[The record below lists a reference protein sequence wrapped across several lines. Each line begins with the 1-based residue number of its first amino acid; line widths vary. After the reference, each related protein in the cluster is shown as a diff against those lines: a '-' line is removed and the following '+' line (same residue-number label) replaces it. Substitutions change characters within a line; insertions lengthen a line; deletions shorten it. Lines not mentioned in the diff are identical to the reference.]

1 MGERLLCLAYWL
13 TNPSLARNN
22 EVSRSLGEI
31 SMAGWVRLCC
41 ILCLS
46 VSTLSCSEAPSERA
60 ARHETRGDGY
70 VQQEKFR
77 EAVIEYK
84 NAARATP
91 DSPAIQWKL
100 AQSAL
105 KVGDPPTAY
114 RALRRV
120 LELDPSH
127 FEAKWSLGDLYL
139 AAGKTDEVGKLAEE
153 LFASKP
159 NHPAS
164 YLLRAGVDLGADRVT
179 DAIGSLKR
187 AAEHDPT
194 MLRPVLALANIHF
207 AQQELKQAAE
217 WYDRALKVAHNSAD
231 VRVARG
237 HFLFATG
244 AIEEGRKEFRTAVEL
259 SPNQELIKLLLADRY
274 VALGRRDE
282 AEQELAG
289 LIADMNSHKAR
300 KALAELKLAA
310 GQVSETKLLV
320 NAILE
325 AEEHDPVGI
334 YFKGRIALAEN
345 DVLQAVGLFEESIG
359 RDATLAG
366 PHLYLGLARL
376 AQGRVDSAQ
385 KELGEAIRLQ
395 PDNEAA
401 HLTLA
406 KLYLAQQKPAEGEK
420 EAWQALRVNPS
431 NLDAAVVY
439 GDTLV
444 LGKNWTKAEEVYGAI
459 VRQLP
464 DRPIGYVKMAVLRKV
479 QGQAAEAAPLF
490 AQALSRAPDDLV
502 ILQDYLSALVESNQA
517 SQADRILQEHLAKAP
532 RDPNVWRL
540 AGRQYVAQRKLDQAE
555 KAFRKAADL
564 TPDVALVH
572 YELGQ
577 LYLFE
582 RKLPAAESAFQ
593 AALKKEE
600 ANSEVHTV
608 LGMVLASQGRV
619 EAANGHYRR
628 AIQLD
633 PRNAVAANNLAA
645 GLSESQDLDDALGLA
660 LAALDLAP
668 ANPAIKDTLG
678 WIYYKK
684 NRFDD
689 AYRLLTEASAA
700 LPQQPAVRYHHAMV
714 LSKIGR
720 QQEALSELKTAL
732 ALPGGF
738 PGADRAAQMV
748 AANKIEEPN
757 QIEESNQ
764 LEELQKSEE

>member
-1 MGERLLCLAYWL
+1 MTKWF
-13 TNPSLARNN
+13 SH
-22 EVSRSLGEI
+22 
-31 SMAGWVRLCC
+31 
-41 ILCLS
+41 LCLS
-46 VSTLSCSEAPSERA
+46 VSLAFLVSCSGSSGERA
-60 ARHETRGDGY
+60 AKHESRGDAY
-70 VQQEKFR
+70 LQQEKFR

-100 AQSAL
+100 AQAAS

-139 AAGKTDEVGKLAEE
+139 TAGKTEEAGKLAEE
-153 LFASKP
+153 LFAAKP
-159 NHPAS
+159 DHPAS
-164 YLLRAGVDLGADRVT
+164 YLLRAGVDLGADRVP
-179 DAIGSLKR
+179 DAIRS
-187 AAEHDPT
+187 
-194 MLRPVLALANIHF
+194 
-207 AQQELKQAAE
+207 LKQAAELDPMMLRPILSLASIYFAHQDLTSARE
-217 WYDRALKVAHNSAD
+217 WYDRALKVAPNSAD

-244 AIEEGRKEFRTAVEL
+244 ITEEGRKEFRTAVEL
-259 SPNQELIKLLLADRY
+259 SPNQELIKLLIADSY

-289 LIADMNSHKAR
+289 LIADTNSHKAR
-300 KALAELKLAA
+300 KALAELKLAT
-310 GQVSETKLLV
+310 GQVGEAKLLV
-320 NAILE
+320 NAMLE
-325 AEEHDPVGI
+325 ADEHDPVGI
-334 YFKGRIALAEN
+334 YLKGRIALAEN
-345 DVLQAVGLFEESIG
+345 DVLQAIGLFEESIG
-359 RDATLAG
+359 RDATLSG
-366 PHLYLGLARL
+366 SHLYLGLARL

-406 KLYLAQQKPAEGEK
+406 KLYLAQQKPSEAEH
-420 EAWQALRVNPS
+420 EAWQALRSNPS
-431 NLDAAVVY
+431 NPEAALLAGDALAQA
-439 GDTLV
+439 
-444 LGKNWTKAEEVYGAI
+444 KNWTKAEGVYGEI

-464 DRPIGYVKMAVLRKV
+464 EQPAGYVKLAVLRKL
-479 QGQAAEAAPLF
+479 QGRPVEAAALF
-490 AQALSRAPDDLV
+490 AQALSHASDDLA
-502 ILQDYLSALVESNQA
+502 ILQDYLTALVESNQA
-517 SQADRILQEHLAKAP
+517 SQADRLLQEHLTKAP

-564 TPDVALVH
+564 APDVALVH

-593 AALKKEE
+593 AALKKDES
-600 ANSEVHTV
+600 NSEVHTA

-619 EAANGHYRR
+619 EAANVHYRR
-628 AIQLD
+628 AVQLD
-633 PRNAVAANNLAA
+633 PNNAVAANNLAA
-645 GLSESQDLDDALGLA
+645 GLSEQQELDEALGLA
-660 LAALDLAP
+660 LAALERAP

-684 NRFDD
+684 NRFED
-689 AYRLLTEASAA
+689 AHRLLAEASAA
-700 LPQQPAVRYHHAMV
+700 LPQNPAVRYHHAMT
-714 LSKIGR
+714 LSKVGK
-720 QQEALSELKTAL
+720 QKEALVELKQAL
-732 ALPGGF
+732 AFPGGF

-748 AANKIEEPN
+748 ASNRIEEPN
-757 QIEESNQ
+757 RIEESDQTEESNQ
-764 LEELQKSEE
+764 IEEPKKSEE